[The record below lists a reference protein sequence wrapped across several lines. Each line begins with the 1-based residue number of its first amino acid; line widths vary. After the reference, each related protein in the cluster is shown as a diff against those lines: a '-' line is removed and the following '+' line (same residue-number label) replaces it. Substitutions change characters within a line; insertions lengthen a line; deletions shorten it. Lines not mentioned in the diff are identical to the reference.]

1 MANVDI
7 KPVRDVENAVRDLK
21 NWLAVF
27 KTEYDVA
34 DEAVKILHQKVD
46 EFSDKLR
53 AIKCDA
59 SGKVNADSVKP
70 VSNTLRDAKAW
81 LATFAKEYD
90 LAEEAVRILHENFDK
105 VGDKLRAVECK

>member
-1 MANVDI
+1 MAKVSVQ
-7 KPVRDVENAVRDLK
+7 PVRDVENAVRDLK

-34 DEAVKILHQKVD
+34 DEAVKVLHQKID

-53 AIKCDA
+53 GVTCDS
-59 SGKVNADSVKP
+59 SGKVKADSVKP

-81 LATFAKEYD
+81 LAIFAKEYD
-90 LAEEAVRILHENFDK
+90 LAEEAVKVLHENFDK